1 MILMNGKI
9 IGAVVAVLVVVAA
22 VAVAATINPDQSQ
35 GESKIIYDG
44 NGGSIDDITSYVELS
59 DVVSSNNFSYKD
71 HVFRAWNTSADGS
84 GTTYKAGDVVSRSG
98 HGDVTLYAIW
108 GYSFSITYYNESG
121 TSIPEIQM
129 MLVGSDVPITL
140 SKFGSY
146 ALPDTGAAAVLFMV
160 SGFDWT
166 YDESSGRFIGTFGG
180 SSVAVGITLGGAEN
194 VECKADS
201 STGGSITFGFSG
213 PVTCKI
219 SVSYKA

>member
-1 MILMNGKI
+1 MNGKI
-9 IGAVVAVLVVVAA
+9 IGAVVAVLVVVVAA
-22 VAVAATINPDQSQ
+22 VAVVAAINPDQSQ

-59 DVVSSNNFSYKD
+59 DVVSSNKFSYKD
-71 HVFRAWNTSADGS
+71 HAFRAWNTSADGS
-84 GTTYKAGDVVSRSG
+84 GTTYKVGDVVSRSG

-160 SGFDWT
+160 SGFDWV
-166 YDESSGRFIGTFGG
+166 YDESSGRFIGTSGG
-180 SSVAVGITLGGAEN
+180 STVAVGITLGGAEN